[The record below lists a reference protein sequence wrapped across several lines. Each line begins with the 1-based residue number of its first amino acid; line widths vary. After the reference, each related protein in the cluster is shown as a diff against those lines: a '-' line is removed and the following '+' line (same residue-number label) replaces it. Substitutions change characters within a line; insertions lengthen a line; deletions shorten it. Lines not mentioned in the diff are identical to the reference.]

1 MFLIKLRNL
10 YKFSSAIDP
19 YQVLGVDKFTSFPEI
34 KKAYYKMAAQY
45 HPDINKTPSAQ
56 KQFILIK
63 ESFEKIKLMKG
74 EAVQMNSEGSTKKD
88 NEYESVRKNYKDYD
102 ENFQES
108 SSDQQDY
115 KEFYHQ
121 AEDMKGQEYDHL
133 KKSFQTIH
141 EVKDIKFKPI
151 DMKMPDPSKRFHL
164 GQVMHLKVFSDGSNL
179 YIITICVGMFILFFV
194 INTVFHIHTKRQT
207 NSQLYNLLN
216 QQVIQEELQDEQ
228 LLQQVTTQIEKTKE
242 FKQYKQE
249 QLQKQQISTQ
259 KRRQIV
265 PEIQN
270 FISATDLKDSVL

>member
-1 MFLIKLRNL
+1 MFITRFRNL
-10 YKFSSAIDP
+10 YKFSSVIDP

-63 ESFEKIKLMKG
+63 ESFEKIKMMKG
-74 EAVQMNSEGSTKKD
+74 EAVQMNSEGSIKKE

-102 ENFQES
+102 ENFSES
-108 SSDQQDY
+108 NEQKDY

-121 AEDMKGQEYDHL
+121 AEDLKGQEYDHL

-151 DMKMPDPSKRFHL
+151 DMKMPDPSKRFNL

-194 INTVFHIHTKRQT
+194 INSVFQMQTKRKT

-216 QQVIQEELQDEQ
+216 KQVIKEDLEEEQ
-228 LLQQVTTQIEKTKE
+228 LLQQVTTQIEKTQE
-242 FKQYKQE
+242 FKQFKQE
-249 QLQKQQISTQ
+249 QLQKQEKSTQ
-259 KRRQIV
+259 RRRQIV
-265 PEIQN
+265 PEIQT
-270 FISATDLKDSVL
+270 FVSATDLKDSVL

>member
-1 MFLIKLRNL
+1 MFLTRLRNL

-19 YQVLGVDKFTSFPEI
+19 YQVLGVDKFTPFPDV

-63 ESFEKIKLMKG
+63 ESFEKIKVMKG
-74 EAVQMNSEGSTKKD
+74 EAVQMNSEGSAKKE

-102 ENFQES
+102 ENFAES
-108 SSDQQDY
+108 NEQKDY

-121 AEDMKGQEYDHL
+121 AEDLKGQEYDHL

-194 INTVFHIHTKRQT
+194 INSVFQMQTKRKT

-216 QQVIQEELQDEQ
+216 QQVIKEDLQEEQ
-228 LLQQVTTQIEKTKE
+228 LLQQVTTQIEKTEE
-242 FKQYKQE
+242 FKQFKTEQLEKQE
-249 QLQKQQISTQ
+249 KSTQ
-259 KRRQIV
+259 RRRQIV
-265 PEIQN
+265 PEIQT
-270 FISATDLKDSVL
+270 FVSATDLKDSVL

>member
-1 MFLIKLRNL
+1 MFITRFRNL
-10 YKFSSAIDP
+10 YKFSSVIDP

-63 ESFEKIKLMKG
+63 ESFEKIKVMKG
-74 EAVQMNSEGSTKKD
+74 EAVQMNSEGSIKKE

-102 ENFQES
+102 ENFSES
-108 SSDQQDY
+108 NEQKDY

-121 AEDMKGQEYDHL
+121 AEDLKGQEYDHL

-151 DMKMPDPSKRFHL
+151 DMKMPDPSKRFNL
-164 GQVMHLKVFSDGSNL
+164 GQVMHLKIFSDGSNL

-194 INTVFHIHTKRQT
+194 INSVFQMQTKRKT

-216 QQVIQEELQDEQ
+216 KQVIKEDLEEEQ
-228 LLQQVTTQIEKTKE
+228 LLQQVTTQIEKTQE
-242 FKQYKQE
+242 FKQFKQE
-249 QLQKQQISTQ
+249 QLQKQEKSTQ
-259 KRRQIV
+259 RRRQIV
-265 PEIQN
+265 PEIQT
-270 FISATDLKDSVL
+270 FVSATDLKDSVL